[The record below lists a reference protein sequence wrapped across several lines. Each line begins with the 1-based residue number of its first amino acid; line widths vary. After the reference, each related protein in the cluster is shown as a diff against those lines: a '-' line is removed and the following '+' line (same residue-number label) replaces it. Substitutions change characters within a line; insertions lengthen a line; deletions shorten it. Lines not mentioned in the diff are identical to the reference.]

1 MATHCRCGHHRGDHR
16 SVTAS
21 QPLSCSMCLCS
32 YFEAGPTPEPTPQTP
47 QAPSRGTLEP
57 ELLVVFDTLKG
68 YGVDDPDAF
77 IGLLHHWK
85 HVKRVL
91 AEMCRTAAGQER
103 CPYCSDWHR
112 RGEPLI
118 PFRVEMEREPGGPS
132 YYRPRSCLV
141 HSPACPIG
149 NLLLDLDKFFR
160 EDTIDACWQEAKLMH
175 EEWKASEALRR

>member
-1 MATHCRCGHHRGDHR
+1 MATHCRCGHRRDDHR

-32 YFEAGPTPEPTPQTP
+32 YFEAGPTPEPTPE
-47 QAPSRGTLEP
+47 PSRGTLEP

-68 YGVDDPDAF
+68 YGIDDPDAF

-85 HVKRVL
+85 HVKRDL
-91 AEMCRTAAGQER
+91 AQMCWRTAHQER

-112 RGEPLI
+112 HGPPLEA
-118 PFRVEMEREPGGPS
+118 FRVDVRVPAETQGYS
-132 YYRPRSCLV
+132 YRQTRV
-141 HSPACPIG
+141 IHSPACPIG

-160 EDTIDACWQEAKLMH
+160 EDTIDACWQEALLMH
-175 EEWKASEALRR
+175 EEWKATEALRR